1 MVLTRHFS
9 QDEVQWSLLGWWSR
23 YVSWQRY
30 DNTLSTGCHRM
41 PISSLFCLT
50 WRRRSRL
57 APSVRVSTKIGR
69 ISDPFPPSFLTQF
82 RHLSADFR
90 YAWNNLTGVNLES
103 EDWLKLQAH
112 FLSGNDDRAMDL
124 LRREWGRMLNTN
136 LSVQLTLLEGFTA
149 NGSLGY
155 VYIVLYYE
163 YTD

>member
-1 MVLTRHFS
+1 MHGPHTPLLSR
-9 QDEVQWSLLGWWSR
+9 WSSMKSSGLMISVCIVTTIR
-23 YVSWQRY
+23 QHSV
-30 DNTLSTGCHRM
+30 HRM

-57 APSVRVSTKIGR
+57 APSVRVSTKIET

-82 RHLSADFR
+82 RHSSADFR

-124 LRREWGRMLNTN
+124 LRREWGHMLNTN